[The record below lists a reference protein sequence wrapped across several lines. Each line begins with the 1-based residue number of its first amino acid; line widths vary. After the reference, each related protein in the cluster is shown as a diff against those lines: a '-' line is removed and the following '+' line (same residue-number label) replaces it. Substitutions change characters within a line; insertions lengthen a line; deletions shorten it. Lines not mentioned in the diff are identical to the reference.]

1 MGCRLLMVISLET
14 KNIMQRETNQ
24 FGVITPQALLEH
36 WQGHRRVT
44 RRVIEAFPE
53 KEFLTYSIG
62 GMRPFADM
70 VMEFIGLAHSGIIGV
85 ATGKWAKENE
95 LEYHSK
101 TPKRRNQKEILQ
113 LWDDLTTLINTLW
126 VQIPPQ
132 HFQEVDTAFGEYEG
146 EISGLILY
154 WIDNEIHHRGQ
165 GYVYLRSLGIEP
177 PAFWDRH

>member
-1 MGCRLLMVISLET
+1 MQQET
-14 KNIMQRETNQ
+14 KE
-24 FGVITPQALLEH
+24 FVVITPEALLEH

-44 RRVIEAFPE
+44 RRIIEAFPE

-70 VMEFIGLAHSGIIGV
+70 VMEFIGLAHPGIIGV
-85 ATGKWAKENE
+85 ATGKWPKINE

-101 TPKRRNQKEILQ
+101 APKHRNQKEILQ
-113 LWDDLTTLINTLW
+113 LWDNLTNLIDTLW
-126 VQIPPQ
+126 TQIPPNR
-132 HFQEVDTAFGEYEG
+132 FQEIDTAFGEYEG
-146 EISGLILY
+146 QISGLIFY

-165 GYVYLRSLGIEP
+165 AYVYLRSLSIEP

>member
-1 MGCRLLMVISLET
+1 M
-14 KNIMQRETNQ
+14 
-24 FGVITPQALLEH
+24 
-36 WQGHRRVT
+36 
-44 RRVIEAFPE
+44 EAC
-53 KEFLTYSIG
+53 G
-62 GMRPFADM
+62 PFADM

-101 TPKRRNQKEILQ
+101 TSKRRNQKEILQ

-126 VQIPPQ
+126 VEIPPQ

-154 WIDNEIHHRGQ
+154 WIDNEIHHRGPA
-165 GYVYLRSLGIEP
+165 YVYLRSLGIEP